1 MTAPEFDQT
10 MVPNPGRVVD
20 AHQHVWDPRVAPAD
34 YAWLS
39 GPYTAIDRPFT
50 PEDLRPALAA
60 AGVDASVLVQ
70 TRSSLAESRQ
80 FLRLAEATDFIAG
93 VVGWV
98 DLTAPGVADEIAAL
112 RSGGGGGHLL
122 GLRHQVHDEADPN
135 WLLRPD
141 VLRGLW
147 AVRDAS
153 LVYDLLVR
161 PRELPAAL
169 AAARALPDLQ
179 FVIDHLAKPPIASHA
194 IDGWSALMAPFG
206 TLPNVSCK
214 LSGMVTEA
222 DHAAW
227 TLADL
232 RPYTDRALEIFGPDR
247 LLFGSDWPVCLV
259 AASYERVAN
268 AVRALIADL
277 SATEQA
283 AVMGGAAMRVYRL
296 D

>member
-1 MTAPEFDQT
+1 MA
-10 MVPNPGRVVD
+10 VSSPGRVVD
-20 AHQHVWDPRVAPAD
+20 AHQHVWDPQVAPAD

-39 GPYTAIDRPFT
+39 GPYAAIDRPFS
-50 PEDLRPALAA
+50 PDDLRPSLAT
-60 AGVDASVLVQ
+60 AGVDATVLVQ
-70 TRSSLAESRQ
+70 TRSSLDESRQ

-98 DLTAPGVADEIAAL
+98 DLAAPSVADEIAAL
-112 RSGGGGGHLL
+112 QAGGGGRHLA

-141 VLRGLW
+141 VLRGLS
-147 AVRDAS
+147 AVRDAG

-169 AAARALPDLQ
+169 SAARALPDLQ

-194 IDGWSALMAPFG
+194 IAAWSALMAPFAA
-206 TLPNVSCK
+206 LPNVACK
-214 LSGMVTEA
+214 VSGMVTEA

-232 RPYTDRALEIFGPDR
+232 RPYTDRVLQIFGPDR

-259 AASYERVAN
+259 VASYERVAS

-277 SATEQA
+277 SAPEQA
-283 AVMGGAAMRVYRL
+283 AVMGGTATRMYRL
-296 D
+296 G